1 MTHREFVLWL
11 ERIEREL
18 PVTRWQVRGIRVWP
32 LVRLSLYATTFNAR
46 VSEHF
51 LGGGTR
57 RRLAVVAGAI
67 GSWARALVSD
77 RQGNRKAT
85 ERADAVFLAYSVGRQ
100 PLVEGRRY
108 NPLAAPYVELLARQ
122 GRRSLVWEMSPFGEY
137 NLPRYTPSFLI
148 QPWLVALRILSEI
161 LPLGREEI
169 ALPGYERFVAAAREA
184 GLPLRHADLQRL
196 RRDALFIRRLADLF
210 ARWLR
215 RAGPRLGFVAD
226 GGLRE
231 MAFCLACRELGITS
245 VEIQHGVFTDL
256 HPIYG
261 SWHAVPADGYETRPR
276 LFWTWDQASAAAL
289 ECWTRKAPAA
299 HGVVVGGDP
308 WRDMWARA
316 DSEFVRRSNAAIETR
331 KHEAGGERHILV
343 TLDSNRELLPR
354 PLREA
359 IAEGPTAWRW
369 WVRLHPVHQAARRA
383 EALRELPGLGLD
395 TELMDYASESPL
407 HALLR
412 HMDAHVTVG
421 LSSVVGEAADAGV
434 PSIACLAEAA
444 DFYAGEVARGTLRVG
459 CTGAEILAALEDAFR
474 QERPAP
480 SEIRPGPDA
489 AMEQALA
496 CAPFGRGE

>member
-1 MTHREFVLWL
+1 
-11 ERIEREL
+11 
-18 PVTRWQVRGIRVWP
+18 
-32 LVRLSLYATTFNAR
+32 
-46 VSEHF
+46 
-51 LGGGTR
+51 
-57 RRLAVVAGAI
+57 
-67 GSWARALVSD
+67 
-77 RQGNRKAT
+77 
-85 ERADAVFLAYSVGRQ
+85 
-100 PLVEGRRY
+100 
-108 NPLAAPYVELLARQ
+108 
-122 GRRSLVWEMSPFGEY
+122 Y
-137 NLPRYTPSFLI
+137 NLPRHTPSFLI

-169 ALPGYERFVAAAREA
+169 ALAGYERFVAAAREA

-289 ECWTRKAPAA
+289 ECWTRTAPTA

-308 WRDMWARA
+308 WRDMWARG
-316 DSEFVRRSNAAIETR
+316 DREFVRRSHAAIETR

-343 TLDSNRELLPR
+343 TLDSNRELLPG

-359 IAEGPTAWRW
+359 IAEGPTGWRW

-395 TELMDYASESPL
+395 TELMDYASGSPL

-459 CTGAEILAALEDAFR
+459 RTGAEILAALEDAFR
-474 QERPAP
+474 RGRPAQ

-496 CAPFGRGE
+496 TAPFGRGE